1 MTLRIFAFGIGLLGG
16 VAAVTAGYHYTGDEY
31 VAAVDARF
39 EPAVVE
45 VRSEAWLDSL
55 TDAGARILR
64 RRGDLALA
72 YLPIRRDSVSPE
84 SPSRLRREDGL
95 RQSPRRV
102 IRPVLHKAMEWYG
115 AGRVFSGEGL
125 PQGYDGGGV
134 VVGIC
139 DIGIDPLHPT
149 FIDAGSGESRIRRIV
164 QYKES
169 QGERIEVCPDDYSA
183 WKTDTVVEWHATH
196 VAGIMAGGGAGSPY
210 RGVAHGA
217 EIVVTTSQLSD
228 VGLLAGVED
237 IIEYARSVGKP
248 AVVNLSMGSYNG
260 PHDGTSLFSR
270 YMDMLG
276 EEAVICLSA
285 GNEGNRSNTLR
296 FDFRDGHEFAEMWI
310 GSRDYANYDIYG
322 MTDIWGLDGAPFGI
336 ELFVYDSN
344 DGTRGTKYL
353 MPRLE
358 LADGGVW
365 RVDSGSDSELAKYF
379 KGGIEVRGGIWPGN
393 GRRYVQV
400 EYDLHTDEMSNK
412 GRWARYNLGLRVL
425 ADMGQH
431 VDIYADGSYSTLRGL
446 AADARPG
453 STVSFSDLACGHN
466 VVSVGMYNNGGLAEP
481 AGIVSE
487 YSSYGTLV
495 DGRVMPLTVA
505 PGASL
510 VSALS
515 SYADPAPSA
524 DHIVEGI
531 WAHQMGTSMSSPYV
545 AGFIATWL
553 QANPAL
559 GVGDVKEIIAATN
572 RHDYP
577 DPENPRHGQGW
588 FDPYAGLL
596 KAIEYAGMDDVG
608 AEAMDIRYDMEAQ
621 TLTVLSPGGGCTVRI
636 YGLGGVMQTEHRVD
650 DRLSH
655 VSLSELAEGVY
666 IAVATAPDGT
676 SRRLKLLVG

>member
-1 MTLRIFAFGIGLLGG
+1 MSDLRK
-16 VAAVTAGYHYTGDEY
+16 
-31 VAAVDARF
+31 
-39 EPAVVE
+39 
-45 VRSEAWLDSL
+45 S
-55 TDAGARILR
+55 
-64 RRGDLALA
+64 
-72 YLPIRRDSVSPE
+72 
-84 SPSRLRREDGL
+84 
-95 RQSPRRV
+95 
-102 IRPVLHKAMEWYG
+102 
-115 AGRVFSGEGL
+115 
-125 PQGYDGGGV
+125 
-134 VVGIC
+134 
-139 DIGIDPLHPT
+139 
-149 FIDAGSGESRIRRIV
+149 
-164 QYKES
+164 
-169 QGERIEVCPDDYSA
+169 
-183 WKTDTVVEWHATH
+183 
-196 VAGIMAGGGAGSPY
+196 Y

-285 GNEGNRSNTLR
+285 GNEGNRSNTLQ
-296 FDFRDGHEFAEMWI
+296 FDFRDGHEYAEMWI

-365 RVDSGSDSELAKYF
+365 GVDSGSDSELAKYF

-425 ADMGQH
+425 ADKGQH

-453 STVSFSDLACGHN
+453 STASFSDLACGHN

-515 SYADPAPSA
+515 SYADPAPLA
-524 DHIVEGI
+524 DHIVDGI

-577 DPENPRHGQGW
+577 DSENPRHGQGW

-596 KAIEYAGMDDVG
+596 KALEYAGIDDVG
-608 AEAMDIRYDMEAQ
+608 ADAMDIRYDMATQ
-621 TLTVLSPGGGCTVRI
+621 TLTVLSPGGACTVRV
-636 YGLGGVMQTEHRVD
+636 YSLGGVMQTEHRVD

>member
-84 SPSRLRREDGL
+84 SPSRLRRDDGL

-115 AGRVFSGEGL
+115 AERVFTGEGL
-125 PQGYDGGGV
+125 PQGYDGQGV

-169 QGERIEVCPDDYSA
+169 QGERIEVCPEDYSA
-183 WKTDTVVEWHATH
+183 WKTDTVAEWHATH

-210 RGVAHGA
+210 RGVANGA

-285 GNEGNRSNTLR
+285 GNEGNRSNTLQ

-322 MTDIWGLDGAPFGI
+322 MTDIWGLDGAPFEI

-358 LADGGVW
+358 LADGDVW
-365 RVDSGSDSELAKYF
+365 RVDSGSDSELVKYF

-425 ADMGQH
+425 ADKGQH
-431 VDIYADGSYSTLRGL
+431 VDIYADGSYSTLRVL

-453 STVSFSDLACGHN
+453 STASFSDLACGHN

-481 AGIVSE
+481 SGIVSE

-510 VSALS
+510 VSAFS

-559 GVGDVKEIIAATN
+559 RVGDVKEIIAATN

-608 AEAMDIRYDMEAQ
+608 ADAMDIRYDMEAQ

-655 VSLSELAEGVY
+655 VSISELAEGVY

>member
-31 VAAVDARF
+31 VAAADARF

-84 SPSRLRREDGL
+84 SPSRLRRDDGL

-125 PQGYDGGGV
+125 PQGYDGGGI

-169 QGERIEVCPDDYSA
+169 QGERIEVCPEDYSA
-183 WKTDTVVEWHATH
+183 WKTDTVAEWHATH

-285 GNEGNRSNTLR
+285 GNEGNRSNTLQ
-296 FDFRDGHEFAEMWI
+296 FDFRDGHEYAEMWI

-322 MTDIWGLDGAPFGI
+322 MTDIWGLDGAP
-336 ELFVYDSN
+336 
-344 DGTRGTKYL
+344 
-353 MPRLE
+353 
-358 LADGGVW
+358 W
-365 RVDSGSDSELAKYF
+365 RRMEG
-379 KGGIEVRGGIWPGN
+379 
-393 GRRYVQV
+393 
-400 EYDLHTDEMSNK
+400 
-412 GRWARYNLGLRVL
+412 GLR
-425 ADMGQH
+425 
-431 VDIYADGSYSTLRGL
+431 
-446 AADARPG
+446 
-453 STVSFSDLACGHN
+453 F
-466 VVSVGMYNNGGLAEP
+466 
-481 AGIVSE
+481 
-487 YSSYGTLV
+487 
-495 DGRVMPLTVA
+495 
-505 PGASL
+505 
-510 VSALS
+510 
-515 SYADPAPSA
+515 
-524 DHIVEGI
+524 
-531 WAHQMGTSMSSPYV
+531 
-545 AGFIATWL
+545 
-553 QANPAL
+553 
-559 GVGDVKEIIAATN
+559 
-572 RHDYP
+572 
-577 DPENPRHGQGW
+577 
-588 FDPYAGLL
+588 
-596 KAIEYAGMDDVG
+596 
-608 AEAMDIRYDMEAQ
+608 
-621 TLTVLSPGGGCTVRI
+621 
-636 YGLGGVMQTEHRVD
+636 
-650 DRLSH
+650 
-655 VSLSELAEGVY
+655 
-666 IAVATAPDGT
+666 
-676 SRRLKLLVG
+676 